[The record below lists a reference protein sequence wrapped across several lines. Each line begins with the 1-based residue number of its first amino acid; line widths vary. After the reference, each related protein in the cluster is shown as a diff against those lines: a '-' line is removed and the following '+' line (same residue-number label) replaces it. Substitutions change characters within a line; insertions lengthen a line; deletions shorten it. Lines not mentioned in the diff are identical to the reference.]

1 MNYLITEGYPSAAQK
16 FAHEANIEPMP
27 DLEPIQ
33 DRVEVRESI
42 HTGDIK
48 TAIEMINEL
57 DPEVSSSPDIAQGC
71 STLHSTTLL

>member
-27 DLEPIQ
+27 DLESIQ

-42 HTGDIK
+42 HSGNIK
-48 TAIEMINEL
+48 TAIEMINDL
-57 DPEVSSSPDIAQGC
+57 DPEVSSIPAQAC
-71 STLHSTTLL
+71 STLRHTKLL